1 MIKLLRKFPRLA
13 FLSNIK
19 EFFHFIYFKQTEFYR
34 IKRSSSLPNLR
45 NSLTPF
51 KCVYCCYYLKKAHN
65 NGNQSTQTSTED
77 DNNSNN
83 SINVLTVPSS
93 ERNLRHQL
101 TKDSGIELNISKS
114 KSNSYS
120 STPIDPSDL
129 ALSSTRNNSLD
140 CINKFDEQMTII
152 NEISKENDVLED
164 SSKKFDN
171 QLEKYNI
178 NSDLPQTATNKRK
191 LFKGN

>member
-1 MIKLLRKFPRLA
+1 M
-13 FLSNIK
+13 SNKK

-34 IKRSSSLPNLR
+34 LKRSSSLPNLR
-45 NSLTPF
+45 NYLTPF
-51 KCVYCCYYLKKAHN
+51 KCVYCCYYLEKAHN

-129 ALSSTRNNSLD
+129 AMSLTRNNSLD

-164 SSKKFDN
+164 SSKKYDN
-171 QLEKYNI
+171 QLGKYNI

>member
-1 MIKLLRKFPRLA
+1 MIKLLRKRLV
-13 FLSNIK
+13 FISNIK

-34 IKRSSSLPNLR
+34 LKRSSSLPNLR
-45 NSLTPF
+45 NYLTPF
-51 KCVYCCYYLKKAHN
+51 KCVYCCYYLEKAHN
-65 NGNQSTQTSTED
+65 NGSQSTQTSTKD

-129 ALSSTRNNSLD
+129 AMSLTRNNSLD
-140 CINKFDEQMTII
+140 CLNKFDEQMTII

-164 SSKKFDN
+164 SSKKYDN
-171 QLEKYNI
+171 QLGKYNI